1 VSQLMDR
8 LKIGSGV
15 SSGGVGQDTTE
26 DGVCGSSSIHR
37 HRLWTPGRKPSLSGC
52 VLAVLQSGVIVIS
65 LSIDGA
71 TFMTLIIEGALGVSS
86 SQSLAVTESL
96 ELRDM
101 TDEARPYTS
110 SAIVP
115 GGTGPGR
122 AKMGKREFGVLLVGV
137 LFTGVVGDVTIE
149 SAHRRLRFGEQRL
162 LDADGESMPLWVGEG
177 LNAID
182 QGERLDGSAD
192 GLNPSLGRL
201 VSSTGEPVQ
210 EFREHIDKLAPGLR

>member
-1 VSQLMDR
+1 VSVTAALDR
-8 LKIGSGV
+8 
-15 SSGGVGQDTTE
+15 T
-26 DGVCGSSSIHR
+26 
-37 HRLWTPGRKPSLSGC
+37 GRKPSLSGC
-52 VLAVLQSGVIVIS
+52 ELAVLQSVVIIVMS

-101 TDEARPYTS
+101 TDEVRPYTS

-122 AKMGKREFGVLLVGV
+122 AKMGKREFGVLVGV
-137 LFTGVVGDVTIE
+137 LFAGVVGDVTLE
-149 SAHRRLRFGEQRL
+149 SAHRRLSFGEQRL

-192 GLNPSLGRL
+192 GLNPTLGRL